1 MTNNDLQ
8 NTTQKTK
15 DRATQTQQTT
25 VVNSG
30 APEGQ
35 AVGVPEGQAVAVPLR
50 RRLCCSSYKPGHKS
64 CIRRELGSTRDKWN
78 IVVVICDIDIP

>member
-15 DRATQTQQTT
+15 DRATQTQQKT
-25 VVNSG
+25 VVNF
-30 APEGQ
+30 
-35 AVGVPEGQAVAVPLR
+35 GVPEGQAVAVPLR
-50 RRLCCSSYKPGHKS
+50 RRSCCSSYKPGHKS
-64 CIRRELGSTRDKWN
+64 GIRRELGSTHDKWN